1 MAEKNPTTVGVAAE
15 PAATPQ
21 PQTQQA
27 RPCPKDCRRC
37 SMAQQIC
44 CSSMM
49 SFQMFEVMNSV
60 ITRLDLQSQRIYE
73 LEQRLTAIQSAEAEL
88 AAPAPIQ
95 GDLFEEES

>member
-1 MAEKNPTTVGVAAE
+1 MAEKNPTTTDI
-15 PAATPQ
+15 ATESADLQPKPQ
-21 PQTQQA
+21 QQG

-44 CSSMM
+44 CASML
-49 SFQMFEVMNSV
+49 SFQMYDVMNSV

-73 LEQRLTAIQSAEAEL
+73 MEQRLSAIQSSEAEL

-95 GDLFEEES
+95 SDLFTEQE

>member
-1 MAEKNPTTVGVAAE
+1 MAEKNPTTAGVTQE
-15 PAATPQ
+15 PAAAPQ

-49 SFQMFEVMNSV
+49 SFQMFEVMNNV

-95 GDLFEEES
+95 GDLFDSQE

>member
-1 MAEKNPTTVGVAAE
+1 MAEKNPTTAGVTQE
-15 PAATPQ
+15 PGATPQ
-21 PQTQQA
+21 PQQQA

-49 SFQMFEVMNSV
+49 SFQMFEVMNNV

-95 GDLFEEES
+95 GDLFDSQE